1 MGQRQYRAGD
11 RPTERQLRILQMV
24 ADGYMRFQI
33 AMRLQTSQYL
43 VNNELNAVYCKLGAQ
58 GGPNAVALAIA
69 QGLIKTPAVTHPV
82 RERQKTG

>member
-1 MGQRQYRAGD
+1 
-11 RPTERQLRILQMV
+11 MV

-33 AMRLQTSQYL
+33 AMRLQISQHL
-43 VNNELNAVYCKLGAQ
+43 VNNELNAAYCKLGAQ

-69 QGLIKTPAVTHPV
+69 QGLIKPPTVTHPV